1 MSMIAELFDA
11 AVESLGPLWV
21 ELSFLLFFSLG
32 FIFLRKDTFRRQGA
46 KKVSTA
52 QGVKV
57 RAAMPVRA
65 DSKWKKSLDA
75 AASTCN
81 NSDVLSTWRA
91 EQKSMPTP
99 KDLMKPVIQAFL
111 DAEPDALL
119 PEIMD
124 HIRQHKE
131 TLSNVWT
138 ATSILDTVARAGK
151 VKLMEKLWSS
161 FSEESMSKNASMFEV
176 VLGGFASAGQPE
188 KVKEYKAM
196 LRQANLKLSPRGYSL
211 IIKGYLKNSLVDEVL
226 ANILEMCKDGQQVPG
241 FAVAQFLRVSIDT
254 GKTSAVYQVLKDNQ
268 IPMQSDA
275 ISVILEGC
283 SRQKDPKMAKL
294 AKQVE
299 MDARA
304 AKVEF
309 SLQAYDSL
317 LKTYAQD
324 CDQRV
329 FDIFR
334 EMQQNGHSI
343 SEGLCVGLLARC
355 ADAKFLSFAEE
366 IIRFVQAGSGM
377 SIALYSALMKVYAYS
392 GMYDKACNLY
402 AKIKEDGLEPDAMM
416 YGCLMKFSVE
426 CGRTKLSQELSEKV
440 SVLDIQNYMSLIRAA
455 GRDRD
460 VDGAFA
466 VIKRL
471 KDNGVTPDAIAFNC
485 VVDVCVKA
493 GDMARARVL
502 VQEMKEHGLLD
513 IITYNT
519 LLKGYVASRNLPAA
533 KSVLEEMSK
542 AGLEPNDV
550 SYNCLLNSAA
560 SSGNLN
566 EAWQIVEQM
575 EKSKVRPDHY
585 TVSIMFKAIKH
596 EKNPRNVQK
605 ALDFLEKSGI
615 NPTSDEIL
623 LNTVLETYIRH
634 KETRRLETILAEFEK
649 SEMRPSVPIY
659 GSIIKAY
666 ANLKRVDKCWH
677 YWDEMQNQRGLE
689 PNDIA
694 WGCMLDA
701 LVVNNRVDDAIALFT
716 DAKLKPN
723 AVICSILV
731 KGLATMQQPERAMA
745 LWRDMVGQ
753 GMKMNT
759 VAYNA
764 IVDAQARLGNM
775 DEVSEIVQHMAK
787 EGCPPDSITHST
799 IVKGYAVKGQL
810 DKAMEVL
817 HGMQDGHV
825 HHDAIVYNTI
835 LDGCSKHKRAD
846 LVDVILKSMDDH
858 KIVPTNFTLGI
869 LVKLYGRFKQL
880 DKAFAAMD
888 TLPQKGRFTP
898 NSQVWS
904 CLIGACIYNGYADEA
919 VQAFKDMR
927 AAGQTA
933 DTRACTTLVTGLVRL
948 KRWVPAVE
956 IVDAVYGLRAQPRVH
971 GASIEQDTLESLLA
985 ALSQQNLL
993 EELGAPL
1000 LDRLRKAKVPV
1011 SGRLMAS
1018 ALSRED
1024 KPRRPSEVRD
1034 KLSPEDTFLERKKL
1048 QRGQKH

>member
-1 MSMIAELFDA
+1 MAMSMIAELFDA

-416 YGCLMKFSVE
+416 YGCLMKFAVE
-426 CGRTKLSQELSEKV
+426 CGRTKLSQTLADKV
-440 SVLDIQNYMSLIRAA
+440 PHMDIQNYMSLIRAA

-460 VDGAFA
+460 VNRAFG
-466 VIKRL
+466 VIKQLRQ
-471 KDNGVTPDAIAFNC
+471 GGMVADAAAYNC
-485 VVDVCVKA
+485 VVDVCIQA
-493 GDMARARVL
+493 GDMARAKEL
-502 VQEMKEHGLLD
+502 VREMKKLGLLD
-513 IITYNT
+513 VITYNT
-519 LLKGYVASRNLPAA
+519 FLKGFCAQGDL
-533 KSVLEEMSK
+533 KGSK
-542 AGLEPNDV
+542 AVLVEMESEGLTPNDV
-550 SYNCLLNSAA
+550 SYNCILNTAVCN
-560 SSGNLN
+560 GNLY
-566 EAWQIVEQM
+566 EAWDVIDKM
-575 EKSKVRPDHY
+575 EAANIRPDRY
-585 TVSIMFKAIKH
+585 TLSIMMKAMKKVH
-596 EKNPRNVQK
+596 NAKDLNRCFE
-605 ALDFLEKSGI
+605 LLERSKI
-615 NPTSDEIL
+615 DPCSDEIL
-623 LNTVLETYIRH
+623 MNTVLETCTKHRDYDRM
-634 KETRRLETILAEFEK
+634 ESLLVRFEK
-649 SEMRPSVPIY
+649 SNLRPAVPTY
-659 GSIIKAY
+659 GSIIKAFSS
-666 ANLKRVDKCWH
+666 LKRPEKCWQ
-677 YWDEMQNQRGLE
+677 YWEDMQNQRGLV
-689 PNDIA
+689 PNDIVF
-694 WGCMLDA
+694 GCMLDA
-701 LVVNNRVDDAIALFT
+701 LVCNGLVEQAVELFQQT
-716 DAKLKPN
+716 PLTKN
-723 AVICSILV
+723 AVLYSILI
-731 KGLATMQQPERAMA
+731 KGFANSQQPGRAMDCF
-745 LWRDMVGQ
+745 WDMKKQ
-753 GMKMNT
+753 GLKMNT
-759 VAYNA
+759 VTYNS
-764 IVDAQARLGNM
+764 IIDSQARPGKM
-775 DEVSEIVQHMAK
+775 EEVSELLSHMAA
-787 EGCPPDSITHST
+787 EGCRPDAITHST
-799 IVKGYAVKGQL
+799 VVKGYCVRGDMDTALKVIR
-810 DKAMEVL
+810 E
-817 HGMQDGHV
+817 MQREKLP
-825 HHDAIVYNTI
+825 HDAVIYNTI
-835 LDGCSKHKRAD
+835 LDGCTRHKRMD
-846 LVDVILKSMDDH
+846 IVDEILKSMDEQG
-858 KIVPTNFTLGI
+858 VRPTNFTLGI
-869 LVKLYGRFKQL
+869 IVKLYSRNKQL
-880 DKAFAAMD
+880 DLAFRAMETTPKRGNFVANAQVWTCLMCACLTNHEPDKAVKVFHDMKFAGQAPDSKTCTSLITGLIRARRYQQAVHMVEEIYNFGKGVA
-888 TLPQKGRFTP
+888 KGR
-898 NSQVWS
+898 NN
-904 CLIGACIYNGYADEA
+904 C
-919 VQAFKDMR
+919 
-927 AAGQTA
+927 
-933 DTRACTTLVTGLVRL
+933 
-948 KRWVPAVE
+948 VE
-956 IVDAVYGLRAQPRVH
+956 LDC
-971 GASIEQDTLESLLA
+971 LESLLA
-985 ALSQQNLL
+985 VLVQEGYK
-993 EELGAPL
+993 EELAKPL
-1000 LDRLRKAKVPV
+1000 LDKLLAAKVPV
-1011 SGRLMAS
+1011 SGTLMACAFEMGPQGKGGPRSKAS
-1018 ALSRED
+1018 A
-1024 KPRRPSEVRD
+1024 PRGGKGNYRRA
-1034 KLSPEDTFLERKKL
+1034 
-1048 QRGQKH
+1048 